1 MIHAS
6 DIAIQICGCATMQ
19 QHRKDT
25 ALIKADRAALVAE
38 IVEWLRSNDMSGKW
52 QTIASE
58 IETKWDYR

>member
-1 MIHAS
+1 
-6 DIAIQICGCATMQ
+6 MQ

-38 IVEWLRSNDMSGKW
+38 IAEWLRSNDMSGKW
-52 QTIASE
+52 QTLASE